1 VVVTSTGAAHDV
13 DPEDETMQKLDV
25 GDARERLT
33 KRQAELE
40 DLRRSFLHDDGS
52 PMADTRVEPSAGDRH
67 PADVATD
74 TFERSKE
81 VSILSTVERSLADVS
96 FALDQLA
103 QGSYGRCQA
112 CGASIGTARLE
123 ARPEARYC
131 IDDQALAERS
141 A

>member
-1 VVVTSTGAAHDV
+1 
-13 DPEDETMQKLDV
+13 MQKIEDKRV
-25 GDARERLT
+25 RERLEQ
-33 KRQAELE
+33 RQTELE
-40 DLRRSFLHDDGS
+40 DIRRSFQQDTGS
-52 PMADTRVEPSAGDRH
+52 SIAGAAAELSALDQH
-67 PADVATD
+67 PADIATD

-81 VSILSTVERSLADVS
+81 VSILSTVERSLADVQ
-96 FALDQLA
+96 FAMDQLA

-112 CGASIGTARLE
+112 CGAAIGEARLE